1 MHPKLTLLRR
11 CTGRTFK
18 WPKIK
23 KKHATFLNFIN
34 FAESKFK
41 KGLFVHWVGNS
52 HDPIQGR
59 FIAGRNWEM
68 FRKKNYQNSRFLKIH
83 QVKQKIRKKFV
94 FCTLTKP
101 FGAYCQWSA
110 LHWPKYKWILSTW
123 KISDLK
129 NQQIKAKIVTR
140 KWTPSCKNVYSNNNK
155 RCLKFEFKNLRK
167 CWLPLLFCL

>member
-1 MHPKLTLLRR
+1 MLSQSL
-11 CTGRTFK
+11 
-18 WPKIK
+18 
-23 KKHATFLNFIN
+23 
-34 FAESKFK
+34 K
-41 KGLFVHWVGNS
+41 KGCLFTELATHMTPYREGLLQVEIEKCSV
-52 HDPIQGR
+52 
-59 FIAGRNWEM
+59 
-68 FRKKNYQNSRFLKIH
+68 KNYQNSRFLKIH

-129 NQQIKAKIVTR
+129 NQQIKAKILTR
-140 KWTPSCKNVYSNNNK
+140 KRTPSSKDLYSNNNK

-167 CWLPLLFCL
+167 CLLPLLFFL